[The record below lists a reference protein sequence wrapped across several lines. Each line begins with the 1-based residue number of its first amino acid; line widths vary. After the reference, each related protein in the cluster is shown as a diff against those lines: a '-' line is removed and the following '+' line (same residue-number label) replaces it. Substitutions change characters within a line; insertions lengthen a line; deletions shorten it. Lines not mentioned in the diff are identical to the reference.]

1 MRKRLLFDR
10 LEEFGDQSAIIWKN
24 RHYSYRR
31 LLSGILE
38 WTVILNEKGIKA
50 GDCVALCGD
59 FSPNVT
65 MLMLALMKNG
75 NIIVPLTPSG
85 ASKQEK
91 CLKTACVKSLFE
103 FDDSNAYRFK
113 LLHNTDDHS
122 LLQAL
127 RETGDPGLIIF
138 SSGSTGEMKAALHN
152 LQKLLSKYQK
162 KRRSFKTLAFLLF
175 DHIGGMNTLLYSL
188 FNGGTLVIITGS
200 DRTVEEICKTIEQYS
215 VNLLP
220 TTPTFIKMLAI
231 SEMHKQYDL
240 SSLQLITYGT
250 EPMHPATLE
259 SVTRIFPQVKFKQ
272 TYGLTETGI
281 LPTKSKASESLGIK
295 MGCEDCDIKVER
307 GVLHVRA
314 DTVMMGYLNASAP
327 IDEDGWYNTG
337 DVVEPMGDGYF
348 RILGRE
354 SEIINVAGEKVFPA
368 EIENVILK
376 MNNIKDVTV
385 QGLPNPVTGNVVVAT
400 VELEESEDADQL
412 ERRVRDFCE
421 QRLPP
426 NMIPALVEISSRKLY
441 GERFKKTRRS

>member
-31 LLSGILE
+31 LLSGISE
-38 WTVILNEKGIKA
+38 WTDILNEKGIKA

-75 NIIVPLTPSG
+75 NIIVPLTPST

-127 RETGDPGLIIF
+127 RQTGDPGLIIF

-152 LQKLLSKYQK
+152 LRSFVYKLK
-162 KRRSFKTLAFLLF
+162 KRRQSFVMFGFLLF
-175 DHIGGMNTLLYSL
+175 DHIGGINTLLYALSS
-188 FNGGTLVIITGS
+188 GGTLVTGC
-200 DRTVEEICKTIEQYS
+200 DRTVEGICQTIEQHK

-231 SEMHKQYDL
+231 SGMHKKYDL
-240 SSLQLITYGT
+240 SSLELITYGT
-250 EPMHPATLE
+250 EPMHPATLA
-259 SVTRIFPQVKFKQ
+259 SITQIFPQVRFKQ

-281 LPTKSKASESLGIK
+281 LSSKSKGSDSLGMK
-295 MGCEDCDIKVER
+295 VGSEDCEVRIVN
-307 GVLHVRA
+307 GILHVRA
-314 DTVMMGYLNASAP
+314 DTVMLGYLNASAP
-327 IDEDGWYNTG
+327 IDEAGWYYTG
-337 DVVEPMGDGYF
+337 DVVEPMADGYY

-354 SEIINVAGEKVFPA
+354 SEIINVAGQKVFPA

-376 MNNIKDVTV
+376 VENIKDVTV
-385 QGLPNPVTGNVVVAT
+385 RGIPNPVTGSVVAAT
-400 VELEESEDADQL
+400 VELEEPEDADQL

-421 QRLPP
+421 QRLQPF
-426 NMIPALVEISSRKLY
+426 MIPALVEISSRKLY